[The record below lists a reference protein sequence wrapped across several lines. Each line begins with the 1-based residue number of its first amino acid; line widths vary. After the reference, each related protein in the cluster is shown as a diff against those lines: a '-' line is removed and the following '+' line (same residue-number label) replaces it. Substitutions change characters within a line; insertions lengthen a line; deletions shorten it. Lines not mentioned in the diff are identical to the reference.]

1 LFGLPPHEGLSNLLG
16 RRVPLADALTPVT
29 AFPNLNLLCAGGTVP
44 NPQEL
49 LSRDG
54 LGSLM
59 DAAAVSFDVVIVDCP
74 PALDYADAQLIA
86 AHCGHGLLVTQRDS
100 TRLAD
105 IEAVKAQ
112 LLPTGVQLVG
122 AVMTQL

>member
-1 LFGLPPHEGLSNLLG
+1 
-16 RRVPLADALTPVT
+16 V
-29 AFPNLNLLCAGGTVP
+29 LCAGATVP

-59 DAAAVSFDVVIVDCP
+59 DVAAVSFDVVIVDCP
-74 PALDYADAQLIA
+74 PALDYADAQLVA
-86 AHCGHGLLVTQRDS
+86 AHCGHALLVTERDA

-105 IEAVKAQ
+105 LEAVKAQ
-112 LLPTGVQLVG
+112 LVPTGVRLVG
-122 AVMTQL
+122 AVMTQA